1 MIFKKF
7 LNFLK
12 YLKITKENHVKK
24 NLGKANLQL
33 SERSEPRIPR
43 VYRVP
48 KAPSMR
54 VRHNFIEEKQFTI
67 ERAK

>member
-1 MIFKKF
+1 MSKIFF
-7 LNFLK
+7 R
-12 YLKITKENHVKK
+12 KK

-54 VRHNFIEEKQFTI
+54 VYIQGARKVFGHLKT
-67 ERAK
+67 